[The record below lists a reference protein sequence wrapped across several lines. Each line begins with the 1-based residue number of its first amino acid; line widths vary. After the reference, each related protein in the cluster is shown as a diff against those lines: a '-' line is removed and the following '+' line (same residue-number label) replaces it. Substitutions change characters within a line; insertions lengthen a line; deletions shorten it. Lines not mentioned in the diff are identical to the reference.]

1 MQTRPLGQGR
11 ASGLLEHSI
20 LLSCSGARL
29 MKMDTCSEPLEP
41 CTSSKSQG
49 LNKPA
54 SFHLRVQSSLWKSW
68 EQNRWRKTARALQ
81 AGSSPRNW
89 VLSPALAALC
99 TAGAWRPSARTL
111 LALSQGWTR
120 ALRPEKC
127 VPTSGAAL
135 CLPATCA
142 SLNSPHIHLQVSLSA
157 WWQTA
162 IALSSNPGPDINA
175 HASIPE
181 FCWAI

>member
-1 MQTRPLGQGR
+1 MQIRPLGQGR
-11 ASGLLEHSI
+11 PSGLLDRSI
-20 LLSCSGARL
+20 LLSCSGPQL
-29 MKMDTCSEPLEP
+29 MEMDTCSEPLEP

-49 LNKPA
+49 LNKPS

-81 AGSSPRNW
+81 AGSSPGNW

-99 TAGAWRPSARTL
+99 PAGAWRPSARTL

-157 WWQTA
+157 W
-162 IALSSNPGPDINA
+162 
-175 HASIPE
+175 
-181 FCWAI
+181 